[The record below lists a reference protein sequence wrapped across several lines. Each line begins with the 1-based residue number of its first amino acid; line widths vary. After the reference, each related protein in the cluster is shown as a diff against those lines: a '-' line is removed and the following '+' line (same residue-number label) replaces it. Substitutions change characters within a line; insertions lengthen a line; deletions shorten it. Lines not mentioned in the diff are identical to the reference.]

1 MLLPFK
7 KNIEII
13 YFVDNSLITVRAIY
27 KNKHLGK
34 IVSIINEDSNSI
46 TIGDI
51 QCKKNNQGYGSM
63 MMERLIEIAKQKNI
77 LYIEGWLSKG
87 DEDHKDRLQ
96 HFYGKFGFQIIF
108 NDEGNKFADIRLV
121 L

>member
-27 KNKHLGK
+27 KNKPLGK

-63 MMERLIEIAKQKNI
+63 MMERFIEIAKQKKI

-87 DEDHKDRLQ
+87 DKDHKDRLH
-96 HFYGKFGFQIIF
+96 HFYGKFGFQIIS